1 MPTWNRN
8 ISMRAL
14 RAFCA
19 AAKQQSFRAAA
30 EDLYLTA
37 SAVSHQIKH
46 LEEELG
52 KKLFARTSRAL
63 TLTESGQAFYDDL
76 YPILQAL
83 DATTRQHSSL
93 PERGSL
99 RISVKPFFA
108 SEVLLPRLPGFSERY
123 PGLDIN
129 VDTSD
134 ESSEVADVSIRIFQT
149 PPPSLLCDRL
159 FSIRLIPVAAPEF
172 YDTIKVVGNRITS
185 EFPIIVHDARPNA
198 WRQWQRSARIRLPS
212 TLTTLRLDSM
222 TAVARAAERGLGAA
236 LIPRHL
242 VSGWLESQSLVQIFD
257 HELETNDA
265 YYLACHT
272 QSADNPALTPF
283 REWVLQEFM
292 LDA

>member
-1 MPTWNRN
+1 MSTWNRN

-19 AAKQQSFRAAA
+19 AAKHESFRAAA

-46 LEEELG
+46 LELELG

-63 TLTESGQAFYDDL
+63 VLTESGQAFYDDL
-76 YPILQAL
+76 YPILRSL
-83 DATTRQHSSL
+83 DATTTQHSTM

-108 SEVLLPRLPGFSERY
+108 SEVLLPRLPGFNERY

-129 VDTSD
+129 VDTND
-134 ESSEVADVSIRIFQT
+134 ESSEVADVSIRIFQA
-149 PPPSLLCDRL
+149 PPPSLSCDRL

-172 YDTIKVVGNRITS
+172 YDSVKVIGNRINS
-185 EFPIIVHDARPNA
+185 DFPIIVHDSRPNA
-198 WRQWQRSARIRLPS
+198 WRQWQRSARIQLPK

-242 VSGWLESQSLVQIFD
+242 VTSWLDSQSLVQLFD
-257 HELETNDA
+257 HDLETNDA

-272 QSADNPALTPF
+272 QSADNPALIPF

-292 LDA
+292 LDG

>member
-1 MPTWNRN
+1 
-8 ISMRAL
+8 MRAL

-19 AAKQQSFRAAA
+19 AAKHESFRAAA

-46 LEEELG
+46 LELELG

-63 TLTESGQAFYDDL
+63 ILTESGQAFYDDL
-76 YPILQAL
+76 YPILRSL
-83 DATTRQHSSL
+83 DAATTQHSTM

-108 SEVLLPRLPGFSERY
+108 SEVLLPRLPGFNERY

-129 VDTSD
+129 VDTND
-134 ESSEVADVSIRIFQT
+134 ESSEVADVSIRIFQA
-149 PPPSLLCDRL
+149 PPPSLSCDRL

-172 YDTIKVVGNRITS
+172 YDSVKVIGNRIS
-185 EFPIIVHDARPNA
+185 SDFPIVVHDSRPNA
-198 WRQWQRSARIRLPS
+198 WRQWQRSARIQLPT

-242 VSGWLESQSLVQIFD
+242 VTSWLDSQSLLQLFD
-257 HELETNDA
+257 HELETNEA

-272 QSADNPALTPF
+272 HSTDNPALAPF
-283 REWVLQEFM
+283 RDWVLQEFM

>member
-1 MPTWNRN
+1 
-8 ISMRAL
+8 MRAL

-19 AAKQQSFRAAA
+19 AAKHESFRAAA

-46 LEEELG
+46 LELELG

-63 TLTESGQAFYDDL
+63 VLTESGQAFYEDL
-76 YPILQAL
+76 YPILRSL
-83 DATTRQHSSL
+83 DATTTQHSTM

-108 SEVLLPRLPGFSERY
+108 SEVLLPRLPGFNERY

-129 VDTSD
+129 VDTND
-134 ESSEVADVSIRIFQT
+134 ESSEVADVSIRIFQA
-149 PPPSLLCDRL
+149 PPPSLSCDRL

-172 YDTIKVVGNRITS
+172 YDSVKVIGNRINS
-185 EFPIIVHDARPNA
+185 DFPIIVHDSRPNA
-198 WRQWQRSARIRLPS
+198 WRQWQRSARIQLPK

-242 VSGWLESQSLVQIFD
+242 VTSWLDSQSLVQLFD
-257 HELETNDA
+257 HDLETNDA

-272 QSADNPALTPF
+272 QSADNPALIPF

-292 LDA
+292 LDG

>member
-1 MPTWNRN
+1 MSTWNRN

-19 AAKQQSFRAAA
+19 AAKHESFRAAA

-46 LEEELG
+46 LELELG

-63 TLTESGQAFYDDL
+63 VLTESGQAFYDDL
-76 YPILQAL
+76 YPILRSL
-83 DATTRQHSSL
+83 DATTTQHSTM

-108 SEVLLPRLPGFSERY
+108 SEVLLPRLPGFNERY

-129 VDTSD
+129 VDTND
-134 ESSEVADVSIRIFQT
+134 ESSEVADVSIRVFQA
-149 PPPSLLCDRL
+149 PPPSLSCDRL

-172 YDTIKVVGNRITS
+172 YDSVKVIGNRINS
-185 EFPIIVHDARPNA
+185 DFPIIVHDSRPNA
-198 WRQWQRSARIRLPS
+198 WRQWQRSARIQLPK

-242 VSGWLESQSLVQIFD
+242 VTSWLDSQSLVQLFD
-257 HELETNDA
+257 HDLETNDA

-272 QSADNPALTPF
+272 QSADNPALIPF

-292 LDA
+292 LDG

>member
-1 MPTWNRN
+1 MSTWNRN

-19 AAKQQSFRAAA
+19 AAKHESFRAAA

-46 LEEELG
+46 LELELG

-63 TLTESGQAFYDDL
+63 VLTESGQAFYEDL
-76 YPILQAL
+76 YPILRSL
-83 DATTRQHSSL
+83 DATTTQHSTM

-108 SEVLLPRLPGFSERY
+108 SEVLLPRLPGFNERY

-129 VDTSD
+129 VDTND
-134 ESSEVADVSIRIFQT
+134 ESSEVADVSIRIFQA
-149 PPPSLLCDRL
+149 PPPSLSCDRL

-172 YDTIKVVGNRITS
+172 YDSVKVIGNRINS
-185 EFPIIVHDARPNA
+185 DFPIIVHDSRPNA
-198 WRQWQRSARIRLPS
+198 WRQWQRSARIQLPK

-242 VSGWLESQSLVQIFD
+242 VTSWLDSQSLVQLFD
-257 HELETNDA
+257 HDLETNDA

-272 QSADNPALTPF
+272 QSADNPALIPF

-292 LDA
+292 LDG

>member
-1 MPTWNRN
+1 
-8 ISMRAL
+8 MRAL

-19 AAKQQSFRAAA
+19 AAKHESFRAAA

-46 LEEELG
+46 LELELG

-63 TLTESGQAFYDDL
+63 ILTESGQAFYDDL
-76 YPILQAL
+76 YPILRSL
-83 DATTRQHSSL
+83 DATTTQHSTM

-108 SEVLLPRLPGFSERY
+108 SEVLLPRLPGFNERY

-129 VDTSD
+129 VDTND
-134 ESSEVADVSIRIFQT
+134 ESSEVADVSIRIFQA
-149 PPPSLLCDRL
+149 PPPSLSCDRL

-172 YDTIKVVGNRITS
+172 YDSVKVIGNRINS
-185 EFPIIVHDARPNA
+185 DFPIIVHDSRPNA
-198 WRQWQRSARIRLPS
+198 WRQWQRSARIQLPK

-242 VSGWLESQSLVQIFD
+242 VTSWLDSQSLVQLFD
-257 HELETNDA
+257 HDLETNDA

-272 QSADNPALTPF
+272 QSADNPALIPF

-292 LDA
+292 LDG

>member
-1 MPTWNRN
+1 
-8 ISMRAL
+8 MRAL

-19 AAKQQSFRAAA
+19 AAKHESFRAAA

-46 LEEELG
+46 LELELG

-63 TLTESGQAFYDDL
+63 VLTESGQAFYDDL
-76 YPILQAL
+76 YPILRSL
-83 DATTRQHSSL
+83 DATTTQHSTM

-108 SEVLLPRLPGFSERY
+108 SEVLLPRLPGFNERY

-129 VDTSD
+129 VDTND
-134 ESSEVADVSIRIFQT
+134 ESSEVADVSIRVFQA
-149 PPPSLLCDRL
+149 PPPSLSCDRL

-172 YDTIKVVGNRITS
+172 YDSVKVIGNRINS
-185 EFPIIVHDARPNA
+185 DFPIIVHDSRPNA
-198 WRQWQRSARIRLPS
+198 WRQWQRSARIQLPK

-242 VSGWLESQSLVQIFD
+242 VTSWLDSQSLVQLFD
-257 HELETNDA
+257 HDLETNDA

-272 QSADNPALTPF
+272 QSADNPALIPF

-292 LDA
+292 LDG

>member
-1 MPTWNRN
+1 
-8 ISMRAL
+8 MRAL

-19 AAKQQSFRAAA
+19 AAKHESFRAAA

-46 LEEELG
+46 LELELG

-63 TLTESGQAFYDDL
+63 VLTESGQAFYEDL
-76 YPILQAL
+76 YPILRSL
-83 DATTRQHSSL
+83 DATTTQHSTM

-108 SEVLLPRLPGFSERY
+108 SEVLLPRLPGFNERY

-129 VDTSD
+129 VDTND
-134 ESSEVADVSIRIFQT
+134 ESSEVADVSIRVFQA
-149 PPPSLLCDRL
+149 PPPSLSCDRL

-172 YDTIKVVGNRITS
+172 YDSVKVIGNRINS
-185 EFPIIVHDARPNA
+185 DFPIIVHDSRPNA
-198 WRQWQRSARIRLPS
+198 WRQWQRSARIQLPK

-242 VSGWLESQSLVQIFD
+242 VTSWLDSQSLVQLFD
-257 HELETNDA
+257 HDLETNDA

-272 QSADNPALTPF
+272 QSADNPALIPF

-292 LDA
+292 LDG

>member
-1 MPTWNRN
+1 MSTWNRN
-8 ISMRAL
+8 VSMRAM

-19 AAKQQSFRAAA
+19 AAKHESFRAAA

-46 LEEELG
+46 LEQALG
-52 KKLFARTSRAL
+52 RKLFARTTRAL
-63 TLTESGQAFYDDL
+63 ILTESGRAFYEDL
-76 YPILQAL
+76 HPILQAL
-83 DATTRQHSSL
+83 DTTTALHSSM

-108 SEVLLPRLPGFSERY
+108 SEVLLPRLPEFNERF

-129 VDTSD
+129 VDTND

-149 PPPSLLCDRL
+149 PPPSLSCDRL
-159 FSIRLIPVAAPEF
+159 FAIRLIPVGAPEF
-172 YDTIKVVGNRITS
+172 YDSVKIVANRITS
-185 EFPIIVHDARPNA
+185 DFPIVLHDSRPNA
-198 WRQWQRSARIRLPS
+198 WRQWQRSARIKLPS

-236 LIPRHL
+236 LIPQHL
-242 VSGWLESQSLVQIFD
+242 VTSWLDSQALVQLFD

-265 YYLACHT
+265 YYLACHA
-272 QSADNPALTPF
+272 QSADNPALAPF
-283 REWVLQEFM
+283 RDWVLQEFM
-292 LDA
+292 LDG